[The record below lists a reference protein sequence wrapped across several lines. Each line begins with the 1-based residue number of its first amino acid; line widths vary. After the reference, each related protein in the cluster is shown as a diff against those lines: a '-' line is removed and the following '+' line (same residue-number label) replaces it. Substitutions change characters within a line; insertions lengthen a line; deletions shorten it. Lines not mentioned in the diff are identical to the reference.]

1 MKRTIF
7 TVIIVLTSF
16 LIFLS
21 SAWGGELKIGY
32 VDLFKAFNESNRAA
46 EAKKTFEEMVK
57 TKQSAIDKIG
67 NEVDRIQAD
76 MEKQAAILTPEARKK
91 KEEERNN
98 LLREYQR
105 LAQESQEEIRKKDAE
120 LTQEILRELRTIVG
134 KIGEE
139 EGYTIILEVSE
150 GGILY
155 SPKKFDIT
163 EKVIKRYNET
173 TNTPKTKP
181 KK

>member
-1 MKRTIF
+1 MKKTF
-7 TVIIVLTSF
+7 FYLIIGVTLFAFNT
-16 LIFLS
+16 
-21 SAWGGELKIGY
+21 WGAELKIGY

-67 NEVDRIQAD
+67 NEIDRVQAD
-76 MEKQAAILTPEARKK
+76 LEKQAAILTPEARKK

-98 LLREYQR
+98 LLRQYQR
-105 LAQESQEEIRKKDAE
+105 LAQESQEEIRKKEAE
-120 LTQEILRELRTIVG
+120 LTQEILRELRTVVN

-139 EGYTIILEVSE
+139 EGYTIIFEVSE

-173 TNTPKTKP
+173 TTTPKTKP